1 MSPSQDLPEGETE
14 IERVDLEKLNWEDIR
29 MKRETFS
36 DLTRKIERLQQ
47 HTTTM
52 KESSKNTRGVL
63 FVLGLLIYVAF
74 LVTEHLTLSLPPW
87 MTHLVRVVMFI
98 FTLYFI
104 ASDQS
109 IALPQS
115 IRLVFAVVVASLL
128 LLATSMT
135 SSASERA

>member
-1 MSPSQDLPEGETE
+1 MSQDLPPEGETE

-29 MKRETFS
+29 MNRQTFS
-36 DLTRKIERLQQ
+36 DLTRKIERLEA
-47 HTTTM
+47 HTTSM
-52 KESSKNTRGVL
+52 KESSKSTRGIV
-63 FVLGLLIYVAF
+63 FVIGLLVYSAF

-87 MTHLVRVVMFI
+87 MTHLVRVLMFI

>member
-1 MSPSQDLPEGETE
+1 MSPSQDLLPEGETE

-29 MKRETFS
+29 MNRQTFS

-47 HTTTM
+47 HTTSM
-52 KESSKNTRGVL
+52 KESSQSTRGIV
-63 FVLGLLIYVAF
+63 FVIGLLVYSAF
-74 LVTEHLTLSLPPW
+74 LVTEHLTMLPSW
-87 MTHLVRVVMFI
+87 STQIVRVVMFI

-104 ASDQS
+104 ASDES
-109 IALPQS
+109 IAFPQS